1 MAYLATNRFPGDG
14 STTTYE
20 INFVGKYLSR
30 EDVYAYRE
38 DNETRARFPVSI
50 SPGQFINDT
59 TIGGFA
65 PTPPTQ
71 TLVIYRSTRK
81 QPLVDFVNGAR
92 LSEFNLDLAT
102 RQGLF
107 IAMEAIDAASPD
119 TVNALLEAVAV
130 VQGLVGDAQSA
141 ALTALQAVVD
151 AQTAAN
157 AAIAAGA
164 DALDAQLA
172 AEAAN
177 TAAQTVLVSTI
188 TARDAAYG
196 SAQAAANSAS
206 SASGSASA
214 ASTSAGTAAG
224 HATAASN
231 SATSANSS
239 RILAENAAQ
248 AASTSQS
255 AASGSASAASSSA
268 SAASASATAAAGS
281 ATSASGSATSASQA
295 ASNAASSASAAS
307 TSASTASTK
316 AGEASASASSAST
329 SATNAGSSATAAANS
344 ASAALVYANA
354 ASNSAV
360 NAEDAKIAAAN
371 YAASASSSANSASS
385 SANAASASATTAS
398 TAAAQASSW
407 GGMHC
412 RLVLQ
417 DAGFRIVRLE
427 RCGGITMMI
436 SNTVRVI
443 PEGGVT
449 VALPNSGVVHHLYT
463 AWVSGSMSISYS
475 TEAPLYLSSRGQ
487 WVSPSDW
494 DKVYVGSVRP
504 NALSEPRRFL
514 RSMYNGM
521 GAIAHAGFPTGDTAL
536 TWNGAPVQLVYM
548 PFLLLPGDVIVMEGA
563 SNIISDPNDR
573 VGELQLRVGGA
584 TIAVSRNTHSGSAYS
599 WRSYYRSYTISRGEL
614 DAPAQADFELF
625 YYPASAS
632 GGNLTVNGGIGNTA
646 LTVTVHPYR
655 W

>member
-38 DNETRARFPVSI
+38 DNETRARYPVSI

-59 TIGGFA
+59 TLGGFA
-65 PTPPTQ
+65 PTPPNQ

-141 ALTALQAVVD
+141 AVTALQAVVD

-157 AAIAAGA
+157 TAIAAGA

-177 TAAQTVLVSTI
+177 TAAQAVLVSTL

-231 SATSANSS
+231 SASSANSS

-248 AASTSQS
+248 AASSSQS
-255 AASGSASAASSSA
+255 AASGSAT
-268 SAASASATAAAGS
+268 AASASATAAAGS
-281 ATSASGSATSASQA
+281 ASSASGSATSASQA

-316 AGEASASASSAST
+316 ASEASSSASSAASSATSAST
-329 SATNAGSSATAAANS
+329 SATNAANS
-344 ASAALVYANA
+344 TSAALVYANA

-371 YAASASSSANSASS
+371 SALSASN

-417 DAGFRIVRLE
+417 DAGFRTVRLE
-427 RCGGITMMI
+427 RCGGSTLMI
-436 SNTVRVI
+436 NNAVRVI

-449 VALPNSGVVHHLYT
+449 VSLPNSGVIYHVYV
-463 AWVSGSMSISYS
+463 AWVSGSMSLSAS
-475 TEAPLYLSSRGQ
+475 TTAPTYVPSRGQ
-487 WVSPSDW
+487 WTDPASW

-504 NALSEPRRFL
+504 NGLSDPRRFL
-514 RSMYNGM
+514 RSMYNGF
-521 GAIAHAGFPTGDTAL
+521 GAIANAGRPSGDTAM
-536 TWNGAPVQLVYM
+536 TWNGYPVQLVYM
-548 PFLLLPGDVIVMEGA
+548 PFLLLPGDVIAVQGNA
-563 SNIISDPNDR
+563 NVISDPNDR
-573 VGELQLRVGGA
+573 LGELQLRVQGA
-584 TIAVSRNTHSGSAYS
+584 IIAVSRNTHSGSNYS
-599 WRSYYRSYTISRGEL
+599 WQGYSCASTITRGEL
-614 DAPAQADFELF
+614 DAPAQADFEMF
-625 YYPASAS
+625 YYPVSNAS
-632 GGNLTVNGGIGNTA
+632 GGTLTVNGGATE

>member
-38 DNETRARFPVSI
+38 DNSTRARYPVSI

-59 TIGGFA
+59 TLGGFA
-65 PTPPTQ
+65 PTPPNQ

-92 LSEFNLDLAT
+92 LTEFNLDLAT

-119 TVNALLEAVAV
+119 TVNALLEAVVV

-141 ALTALQAVVD
+141 AVTALQAVVD

-157 AAIAAGA
+157 TAVAAGA

-177 TAAQTVLVSTI
+177 TAAQAVLVSTL
-188 TARDAAYG
+188 TARDVANGAAV
-196 SAQAAANSAS
+196 AAASSAS
-206 SASGSASA
+206 SASGSAAA

-231 SATSANSS
+231 SAASANSS

-248 AASTSQS
+248 AASSSQ
-255 AASGSASAASSSA
+255 SSA
-268 SAASASATAAAGS
+268 SGSATAAAGS
-281 ATSASGSATSASQA
+281 ATSAAGSATSASQA

-307 TSASTASTK
+307 TSASTANTK
-316 AGEASASASSAST
+316 ASAASTSASSAST

-344 ASAALVYANA
+344 ANLALVYANA

-371 YAASASSSANSASS
+371 SALSASNSANS
-385 SANAASASATTAS
+385 ASASATTAS
-398 TAAAQASSW
+398 TAAAQSASF

-412 RLVLQ
+412 RLILQ

-427 RCGGITMMI
+427 RCGGSTLMI
-436 SNTVRVI
+436 NNTVRPI

-449 VALPNSGVVHHLYT
+449 VALPNSPVIHHLYVS
-463 AWVSGSMSISYS
+463 WVSGSMV
-475 TEAPLYLSSRGQ
+475 LSSSTTAPTYLQIRGQ
-487 WVSPSDW
+487 WTDPASW
-494 DKVYVGSVRP
+494 DMVYVGSVRP
-504 NALSEPRRFL
+504 NGLSDPRRFL
-514 RSMYNGM
+514 RSMYNGL
-521 GAIAHAGFPTGDTAL
+521 GAIANAGFPTGDTAL
-536 TWNGAPVQLVYM
+536 TWNGAAVQLVYT
-548 PFLLLPGDVIVMEGA
+548 PFLLMPGDVIVMEGA
-563 SNIISDPNDR
+563 ANVSSVPNDR
-573 VGELQLRVGGA
+573 LGELQLRVGGG
-584 TIAVSRNTHSGSAYS
+584 TVAVSRNTHSGSNNS

-614 DAPAQADFELF
+614 DPPAQADFELF
-625 YYPASAS
+625 YYPASTTGGALTVS
-632 GGNLTVNGGIGNTA
+632 GGAGNTA

>member
-38 DNETRARFPVSI
+38 DNETRARYPVSI

-71 TLVIYRSTRK
+71 TLVIYRSTKK

-130 VQGLVGDAQSA
+130 VQGLVGDAQGA

-157 AAIAAGA
+157 TAIAAGA

-177 TAAQTVLVSTI
+177 SA
-188 TARDAAYG
+188 
-196 SAQAAANSAS
+196 AQAALIAAVAAKDSANSSALAAAGSAS
-206 SASGSASA
+206 SASAS
-214 ASTSAGTAAG
+214 
-224 HATAASN
+224 ATAASS
-231 SATSANSS
+231 SASSANSS

-248 AASTSQS
+248 AASSSQS
-255 AASGSASAASSSA
+255 AASGSATAASSSA
-268 SAASASATAAAGS
+268 AAASTSATAASASATAAAGS

-307 TSASTASTK
+307 TSASTANTK
-316 AGEASASASSAST
+316 AGAASASASSAST
-329 SATNAGSSATAAANS
+329 SATNAESSATAAANS

-371 YAASASSSANSASS
+371 YASSASS

-412 RLVLQ
+412 RLVLK
-417 DAGFRIVRLE
+417 DAGFRQITLE
-427 RCGGITMMI
+427 RCGGSTLMI
-436 SNTVRVI
+436 NNAVRLI

-449 VALPNSGVVHHLYT
+449 VSLPNSGVIHHLY
-463 AWVSGSMSISYS
+463 VSWTGGAMSLTYS
-475 TEAPLYLSSRGQ
+475 TTAPTYVPSRGQ
-487 WVSPSDW
+487 WTDPASW
-494 DKVYVGSVRP
+494 DKVYVGSARP

-521 GAIAHAGFPTGDTAL
+521 GAIVHAGFPTGDTAM

-584 TIAVSRNTHSGSAYS
+584 TIAVSRNTHSGSNYS

>member
-1 MAYLATNRFPGDG
+1 MAYLATDRFPGDG

-59 TIGGFA
+59 TLGGFA

-92 LSEFNLDLAT
+92 LTEFNLDLAT

-130 VQGLVGDAQSA
+130 VQGLVGDAQDA
-141 ALTALQAVVD
+141 AVTALQAVVD

-157 AAIAAGA
+157 TAVAAGA

-177 TAAQTVLVSTI
+177 TAAQAALVSTL
-188 TARDAAYG
+188 TARDAAHG
-196 SAQAAANSAS
+196 SAQDAASSAS
-206 SASGSASA
+206 SASASASA

-231 SATSANSS
+231 SASSANSS

-248 AASTSQS
+248 AASSSQS
-255 AASGSASAASSSA
+255 AASGSATAASSSA
-268 SAASASATAAAGS
+268 SAAAGS
-281 ATSASGSATSASQA
+281 ATSAAGSATSASQA
-295 ASNAASSASAAS
+295 ASSAASSASAAS

-316 AGEASASASSAST
+316 AGAASASASSAST

-344 ASAALVYANA
+344 ASQALVYANA

-371 YAASASSSANSASS
+371 YASSASS

-417 DAGFRIVRLE
+417 DAGFRTVRLE
-427 RCGGITMMI
+427 RCGGSTLMI
-436 SNTVRVI
+436 NNAVRVI

-449 VALPNSGVVHHLYT
+449 VALPNSGVVHHVYV
-463 AWVSGSMSISYS
+463 AWVSGSMALSYS
-475 TEAPLYLSSRGQ
+475 TTAPTYVPSRGQ
-487 WVSPSDW
+487 WTDPASW

-504 NALSEPRRFL
+504 NALSDPRRFI
-514 RSMYNGM
+514 RSMYNGI
-521 GAIAHAGFPTGDTAL
+521 GAIASAGFPAGDTAL
-536 TWNGAPVQLVYM
+536 TWNGVAVQLVYM
-548 PFLLLPGDVIVMEGA
+548 PFLLMPGDVIVMEGA
-563 SNIISDPNDR
+563 SNVISDPNDR

-584 TIAVSRNTHSGSAYS
+584 TVAASRNTHSGSSYS
-599 WRSYYRSYTISRGEL
+599 WQGYYRSHTISRGEL

-632 GGNLTVNGGIGNTA
+632 GGNLTVNGGAGNTA

>member
-141 ALTALQAVVD
+141 ALAALQAVVD

-224 HATAASN
+224 HATAAST

-248 AASTSQS
+248 AASSSQS

-371 YAASASSSANSASS
+371 SASSASS

-412 RLVLQ
+412 RLILQ
-417 DAGFRIVRLE
+417 DAGFRTVKLE
-427 RCGGITMMI
+427 RCGGSTLMI
-436 SNTVRVI
+436 NSTVRLI
-443 PEGGVT
+443 PESGVT
-449 VALPNSGVVHHLYT
+449 VSLPNSGTIHHLY
-463 AWVSGSMSISYS
+463 VSWASNTMSLTYS
-475 TEAPLYLSSRGQ
+475 TTAPTYVPSRGQ
-487 WVSPSDW
+487 WTDPASW

-504 NALSEPRRFL
+504 NAMSEPRRFL

-521 GAIAHAGFPTGDTAL
+521 GAIAHAGFPTGDTAM

-548 PFLLLPGDVIVMEGA
+548 PFLLLPGDVIVVEGA

-584 TIAVSRNTHSGSAYS
+584 TIAVSRNTHSGSNYS